1 MLFFHLL
8 PHQFGKVVRGD
19 CKAVVHGIQATF
31 DVHPNWVVLQ
41 VNVMNIFNTILHETI
56 FQKLQMAKN

>member
-1 MLFFHLL
+1 MFFFHLL
-8 PHQFGKVVRGD
+8 PHQFGGAVTGGCKV
-19 CKAVVHGIQATF
+19 VVHGIQAVL

-56 FQKLQMAKN
+56 FQKLQMARN